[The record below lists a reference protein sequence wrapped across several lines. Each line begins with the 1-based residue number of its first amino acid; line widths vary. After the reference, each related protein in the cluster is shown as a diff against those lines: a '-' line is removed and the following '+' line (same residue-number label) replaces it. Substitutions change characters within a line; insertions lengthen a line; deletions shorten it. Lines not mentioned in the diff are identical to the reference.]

1 MNPDHALT
9 APSRLPSRATSAPLR
24 AADGVRPPGAGGV
37 SATAALSLHVERL
50 VLQGLPL
57 QPRDGARV
65 DAAFR
70 GELGRL
76 VAASPR
82 LAQQLVGGAF
92 DHLRLDAIQ
101 VGSGSDPEQLGR
113 ALAGALLRG
122 MAR

>member
-1 MNPDHALT
+1 MNPDHAPT
-9 APSRLPSRATSAPLR
+9 APLQATAAPVL
-24 AADGVRPPGAGGV
+24 AAGGVRPPEAGRA
-37 SATAALSLHVERL
+37 SATAPLALHVERL

-70 GELGRL
+70 GELERL
-76 VAASPR
+76 FSASPL
-82 LAQQLVGGAF
+82 LARQLAGGAF
-92 DHLRLDAIQ
+92 DRLRLEAMD

-113 ALAGALLRG
+113 ALAGALLKG